1 MAKTEGNKYLGIY
14 ISPKEI
20 CFSQV
25 KIGRDSKPE
34 PEHLIKFPTDFPV
47 KEGMMRPLSL
57 NHEFFSEKASWL
69 APFKQ
74 AVKKVSWDTTNV
86 VVTLSPQFAILRYF
100 VMPVIERRFW
110 NKSIPLESKKYIPVS
125 FEEVVY
131 DFNPV
136 PAEGGKKLGVLF
148 GLTQRKSVE
157 FISETLK
164 ACGFTLSAVEIT
176 PVSMERLFGFLDQK
190 EHDSKGYIHF
200 SENSTYMLFS
210 HGGYPVLY
218 RETESDSSGTMS
230 ERKRLDVK
238 GAMQF
243 VDRYVGGKEYK
254 AIAISGDG
262 TDIWQPLTE
271 KEAAPIPVQVWDSAG
286 ACGLKNNDAAAIFA
300 GGYPVLYRE
309 TESDS
314 SGTMSERKRLDVK
327 GAMQFV
333 DRYVGGKEYKAIAIS
348 GDGTDVW
355 QPLTEKE
362 AAPIP
367 VQVWDSAGACG
378 LKSNDAA
385 AIFAS
390 GAALRGRTPGPMRL
404 DISGIST
411 TAVLEKQ
418 VQNYVWYMTFVLGGL
433 LLFLS
438 LIAQVRILMLTS
450 EITSLKAKGVNVPE
464 LDGMEAEAIQKRI
477 GVLQTNSQ
485 ILDGLVSDVDPIAP
499 KLAAIADRISPDLWL
514 SNLTY
519 TNPFTLSEAQSG
531 AREVRLIGETYL
543 RGERKLLLVDAFSKS
558 LKASPEFKTFTPPF
572 GSIGSTTEEGGAASD
587 LGEAG
592 GPKTRKTSG
601 FTVICTF
608 KRK

>member
-1 MAKTEGNKYLGIY
+1 MAKTEGNKHLGIY

-20 CFSQV
+20 CLSQV
-25 KIGRDSKPE
+25 RIGKDSKPE

-57 NHEFFSEKASWL
+57 NHDFFSEKASWISS
-69 APFKQ
+69 FKQ
-74 AVKKVSWDTTNV
+74 AVKKVSWDTTSV
-86 VVTLSPQFAILRYF
+86 VITLSPQFAILRYF
-100 VMPVIERRFW
+100 VMPAIDRRFW

-157 FISETLK
+157 FITETLK
-164 ACGFTLSAVEIT
+164 ECGLTLSAVEIT
-176 PVSMERLFGFLDQK
+176 PVSMERLFGFLDGK

-218 RETESDSSGTMS
+218 RETESDSGGTMS

-262 TDIWQPLTE
+262 TDIWQPLAE

-286 ACGLKNNDAAAIFA
+286 ASGLKNNDAAALFA
-300 GGYPVLYRE
+300 
-309 TESDS
+309 T
-314 SGTMSERKRLDVK
+314 
-327 GAMQFV
+327 A
-333 DRYVGGKEYKAIAIS
+333 
-348 GDGTDVW
+348 
-355 QPLTEKE
+355 
-362 AAPIP
+362 
-367 VQVWDSAGACG
+367 
-378 LKSNDAA
+378 
-385 AIFAS
+385 
-390 GAALRGRTPGPMRL
+390 AALRGRANCPVTL

-411 TAVLEKQ
+411 AAVLEKQ
-418 VQNYVWYMTFVLGGL
+418 VQNYVWLITFVLGGL
-433 LLFLS
+433 MLFLS
-438 LIAQVRILMLTS
+438 LIAQSRVLMLGS
-450 EITSLKAKGVNVPE
+450 EISSLRAKGINVPE
-464 LDGMEAEAIQKRI
+464 LDGMDAESIQKKI
-477 GVLQTNSQ
+477 AVLQTNSQ
-485 ILDGLVSDVDPIAP
+485 ILNGLVSDVDPIAP

-514 SNLTY
+514 TNVTY
-519 TNPFTLSEAQSG
+519 SNPFALSEVQSG
-531 AREVRLIGETYL
+531 AKEMRLLGETYL
-543 RGERKLLLVDAFSKS
+543 RGERKLLLVDGFTKS
-558 LKASPEFKTFTPPF
+558 LKSAPEFKTFSPPF
-572 GSIGSTTEEGGAASD
+572 GSIGSTTDEGGQASV
-587 LGEAG
+587 LGEI
-592 GPKTRKTSG
+592 GPPKKKTSG
-601 FTVICTF
+601 YTIICTF

>member
-1 MAKTEGNKYLGIY
+1 MAKSEGNKYLGIY

-25 KIGRDSKPE
+25 KVGKDSKPE

-262 TDIWQPLTE
+262 TDVWQPLTE

-300 GGYPVLYRE
+300 
-309 TESDS
+309 
-314 SGTMSERKRLDVK
+314 
-327 GAMQFV
+327 
-333 DRYVGGKEYKAIAIS
+333 
-348 GDGTDVW
+348 
-355 QPLTEKE
+355 
-362 AAPIP
+362 
-367 VQVWDSAGACG
+367 
-378 LKSNDAA
+378 
-385 AIFAS
+385 S
-390 GAALRGRTPGPMRL
+390 GAALRGRTPGPVRL

-411 TAVLEKQ
+411 AAVLEKQ

-438 LIAQVRILMLTS
+438 LIAQSRILLLGS
-450 EITSLKAKGVNVPE
+450 QISSLKAKGMNVPE
-464 LDGMEAEAIQKRI
+464 LDGQDAETIQKRI
-477 GVLQTNSQ
+477 SVLQTNYQ
-485 ILDGLVSDVDPIAP
+485 ILDGLIRDADPIAP
-499 KLAAIADRISPDLWL
+499 KLAAIADRISPDLWI
-514 SNLTY
+514 SNLSY
-519 TNPFTLSEAQSG
+519 SNPFALSEVQTG
-531 AREVRLIGETYL
+531 EREVRLMGETYL
-543 RGERKLLLVDAFSKS
+543 RGERKLLLVDSFTKA
-558 LKASPEFKTFTPPF
+558 LKAAPEFKTFTPPF
-572 GSIGSTTEEGGAASD
+572 GSIGNTTDEGGSASS
-587 LGEAG
+587 LGEVG
-592 GPKTRKTSG
+592 GPAKSRKTSG
-601 FTVICTF
+601 FTIICAF